1 MEPQCYASRRGNG
14 QQEEV
19 DVLGPLD
26 REGENKAAVT
36 GEKSVLVQLVWDSLT
51 VNIISLSSA
60 GRIKKLKGLHVAP
73 GP

>member
-1 MEPQCYASRRGNG
+1 MEPQCYASRHGNG

-60 GRIKKLKGLHVAP
+60 GRIKKLNGLHVAP